1 MKQAI
6 VVAACVAWLAGCGM
20 PMMCGMGHGGHDH
33 GDHAVSHTTK
43 PAAVAP
49 AVVAPAVSASPA
61 AAEVWACPMGHFT
74 SDKPGK
80 CPTCGME
87 LVKK

>member
-1 MKQAI
+1 MRYALS
-6 VVAACVAWLAGCGM
+6 AALALGLSGCMM
-20 PMMCGMGHGGHDH
+20 PMMCGMGHGGHDQ
-33 GDHAVSHTTK
+33 GDHAASDTAK
-43 PAAVAP
+43 PATASPAAIAP
-49 AVVAPAVSASPA
+49 APGATPA

-80 CPTCGME
+80 CPTCGMD